1 MTKSKT
7 SNKSYKKTTKN
18 NNTRNNTKNNTKKTN
33 VMQCKKSKK
42 MALNQIKDIIKK
54 RIKFIIKQHKEQK
67 GGFQKGPK
75 PGNVGLGAETEAWN
89 ALFKSISDFFS
100 KIWNFLTSPFQ
111 SSSKTEKQEQ
121 TQPDLKHADSSD
133 AKSVEAIKNVVIQSN
148 LNTPELITQ
157 IETFKEEI
165 IGGLENTNS
174 QNERQTKTR
183 TNKKKQPK
191 PTRKETKREKY
202 FKKEKAR
209 QRVLNGK
216 LTNNNFYKTFN
227 KN

>member
-7 SNKSYKKTTKN
+7 ANKSYKKKTTKN
-18 NNTRNNTKNNTKKTN
+18 NNTKKTN

-67 GGFQKGPK
+67 GGFQPGPK

-111 SSSKTEKQEQ
+111 SNSKTEKQEQ
-121 TQPDLKHADSSD
+121 TQPDLKHSDSSD
-133 AKSVEAIKNVVIQSN
+133 AKSVEAIKKVVIQSN
-148 LNTPELITQ
+148 LNTSEIIPQ
-157 IETFKEEI
+157 IATFKKEI
-165 IGGLENTNS
+165 ISGLENTNS

-191 PTRKETKREKY
+191 PTQKKTKREKY
-202 FKKEKAR
+202 FEKEKAR

-216 LTNNNFYKTFN
+216 LTNNHFYKTFN